1 MQKVLAIIGARPQ
14 FIKHAPVELELQK
27 EFELVT
33 IHTGQHYDDNMSKV
47 FFDELKISKPEYIL
61 DLGGY
66 SHGKQTGMMMMQI
79 EDIVTKQ
86 KPDAILV
93 YGDTNST
100 LAGALVGAK
109 LHIPVFHIEAGL
121 RSYNKSMP
129 EEINRVL
136 ADHVSDMFFIPSE
149 TARKNL
155 ENEGIY
161 DNIFNVGD
169 VMYDMILLAQ
179 KNGLLTSNKKSDYY
193 YVTLHRPYNVDDKN
207 RLKELLNLLNSLDKK
222 AVFSIHPRTR
232 NKMKNFGL
240 NIEDYKNIMF
250 IDPVSY
256 FDNINYIYNSTG
268 LITDSGGMQKEAYWL
283 KKKCVTIRSET
294 EWIETLENG
303 WNHLAFDDLNT
314 IPDLI
319 KLEPGTYFENI
330 YGDGKAAEKIKTKI
344 IEFFK

>member
-149 TARKNL
+149 AARKNL

-169 VMYDMILLAQ
+169 VMYDM
-179 KNGLLTSNKKSDYY
+179 
-193 YVTLHRPYNVDDKN
+193 
-207 RLKELLNLLNSLDKK
+207 
-222 AVFSIHPRTR
+222 
-232 NKMKNFGL
+232 
-240 NIEDYKNIMF
+240 
-250 IDPVSY
+250 
-256 FDNINYIYNSTG
+256 
-268 LITDSGGMQKEAYWL
+268 
-283 KKKCVTIRSET
+283 
-294 EWIETLENG
+294 
-303 WNHLAFDDLNT
+303 
-314 IPDLI
+314 
-319 KLEPGTYFENI
+319 
-330 YGDGKAAEKIKTKI
+330 
-344 IEFFK
+344 